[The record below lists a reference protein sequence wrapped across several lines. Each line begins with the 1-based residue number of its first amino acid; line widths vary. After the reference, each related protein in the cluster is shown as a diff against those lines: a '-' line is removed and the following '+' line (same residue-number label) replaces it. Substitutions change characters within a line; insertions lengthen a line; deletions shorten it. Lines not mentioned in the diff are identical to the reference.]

1 MNIERILYWIIGLA
15 VVFGIAAGAWF
26 YFFKIPTTPGAQT
39 TNGFGVGNDRT
50 VTVTPRST
58 TDENATTPISNGSGA
73 STKKIFKVT
82 NGPVTTATLVQ
93 TYHPTT
99 TIARYVLQENG
110 HVLDLTLDNSGSVAR
125 AVSNT
130 TIPGSLM
137 GRWAEG
143 GKSTILQYL
152 EDSVIKSVY
161 IGLPASTT
169 ATSSKTQPVRIQ
181 FLPDNIRDLGVSS
194 DGKNVVYLLQTAAGS
209 DGYTAKADGTNR
221 TKIFSVPFSEALVS
235 WPSADQI
242 LLQTKS
248 GQGINGA
255 VFTVSPQNGAVSPLV
270 YGLGITAIANSTFSY
285 VIYQSVA
292 AAIDSYVHSMKSGR
306 DAGLSFNPI
315 PEKCV
320 WSKIKTSG
328 MYCATPLSYVDPS
341 YIDEWHRGSASAKDA
356 IIYFDVATGESTI
369 LGIPG
374 GDDGG
379 VDTDVAELAVSP
391 DSHYLVFIKK
401 GDRSLWAMRLTQ

>member
-15 VVFGIAAGAWF
+15 VVFGIAAGGWF
-26 YFFKIPTTPGAQT
+26 YFFKIPSSPTVQN
-39 TNGFGVGNDRT
+39 TNGFGAGNDRT

-58 TDENATTPISNGSGA
+58 TEENATTPVSNGSVA

-82 NGPVTTATLVQ
+82 DGPVTTATLIQ

-110 HVLDLTLDNSGSVAR
+110 HVLDLTLDNPGSVAR
-125 AVSNT
+125 AASNT

-143 GKSTILQYL
+143 GRSVVLQYL
-152 EDSVIKSVY
+152 EDSTTKSVY

-169 ATSSKTQPVRIQ
+169 ATSSRTQPVRIQ
-181 FLPDNIRDLGVSS
+181 FLPDDIRDFGVSP
-194 DGKNVVYLLQTAAGS
+194 DGKNITYLLQTTTGS
-209 DGYTAKADGTNR
+209 DGYTAKADGTSR
-221 TKIFSVPFSEALVS
+221 TKIFSIPFTEALVS
-235 WPSADQI
+235 WPATGSI

-248 GQGINGA
+248 GQGLNGA
-255 VFTVSPQNGAVSPLV
+255 VFSVSPQNGAISPLV
-270 YGLGITAIANSTFSY
+270 YGLGITATANTTFGY
-285 VIYQSVA
+285 VVYQSVA
-292 AAIDSYVHSMKSGR
+292 AAINSYVHSMKSGR
-306 DAGLSFNPI
+306 DAGLSFNPM

-328 MYCATPLSYVDPS
+328 LYCATPIGYVDPS

-356 IIYFDVATGESTI
+356 LLYFDVATGASTI

-391 DSHYLVFIKK
+391 DSHYLLFIKK